1 MKFISPAAFLQSQGL
16 LRYMSPLALFAS
28 SGGKDALKFLS
39 PLGFGVS
46 RFAEGGLVNGLP
58 MPRASMGAIAGMAVA
73 GVDAGSMPPSVQINT
88 HIDATG
94 ADPAELSR
102 VRAAV
107 NQLNAE
113 LPYRVVQAWYDARS
127 RNVIR

>member
-1 MKFISPAAFLQSQGL
+1 
-16 LRYMSPLALFAS
+16 
-28 SGGKDALKFLS
+28 
-39 PLGFGVS
+39 VS
-46 RFAEGGLVNGLP
+46 IGNDND
-58 MPRASMGAIAGMAVA
+58 MGAGM
-73 GVDAGSMPPSVQINT
+73 PSPVQINT